1 MAEKPPGN
9 DNHTERV
16 QASFD
21 ALHEKVGGRL
31 DPDAR
36 AAIDRVRMAAAER
49 DSEAMRTHMES
60 LREQHGW
67 LYKELAAHPQV
78 ATLLDELA
86 LWGF

>member
-1 MAEKPPGN
+1 MAEKPPEDHAG
-9 DNHTERV
+9 RV
-16 QASFD
+16 HASFD
-21 ALHEKVGGRL
+21 ALHQQVEGRL
-31 DPDAR
+31 DPASR
-36 AAIDRVRMAAAER
+36 TAIENVRNAAAQGDR
-49 DSEAMRTHMES
+49 DSMRAHMEN

>member
-1 MAEKPPGN
+1 MAETPS
-9 DNHTERV
+9 DDHTDRV
-16 QASFD
+16 HASFD
-21 ALHEKVGGRL
+21 ALHEQVSGRL

-36 AAIDRVRMAAAER
+36 AAIDRVRAAAAER
-49 DSEAMRTHMES
+49 DPDAMRLHMET
-60 LREQHGW
+60 LRERHGW